1 MDVPVRIVGH
11 GAWISVD
18 DSREVGVSDLWRLTE
33 HEFCGCE
40 TADVLLEGFFDVRP
54 NGDAVEARAT
64 GRCIACNERG
74 SMGWLT
80 VGRVENDT
88 FVPSDPSREH
98 RITLP

>member
-1 MDVPVRIVGH
+1 MDVPVRILDD

-18 DSREVGVSDLWRLTE
+18 DSREVGVSDLWRLSD

-40 TADVLLEGFFDVRP
+40 TADVLLEAFFEVRP
-54 NGDAVEARAT
+54 NGDAVEVRAV
-64 GRCIACNERG
+64 GHCITCGERG

-80 VGRVENDT
+80 IGRVENGR

-98 RITLP
+98 RITPA